1 MKDQKVTVVARDLG
15 GGASSSCDKFVQQV
29 SSARKSENLGVALL
43 EDLDSYWDDINDRL
57 TISRMVSD
65 SVIKGMVKAVEQV
78 AEEQITAKELEL
90 TSLKE
95 ILHFHPSDANKSDSI
110 GSSLGYR
117 EAREVGNGLY
127 YSFSEAFTE
136 HDKMRESLG
145 SLRSVTA
152 GEIEKLKKEID
163 GIRGCS
169 SMRRISSGSELLGL
183 CEIVQ
188 EKASQSLMGVDKRVG
203 SLKMTVDTMCVQMD
217 DMVKLTKASL
227 SEWQQ
232 EQEFGREIEAMVM
245 QSSIRSL
252 CEEFEERLWDQNV
265 RLCGS
270 QSVDWLGR
278 IDEVSNLRK
287 ELDVILKSLSNL
299 ETGQLISHGS
309 RDMDH
314 FHRKAL
320 RNHVSPSSSLW
331 EGNGISEESKN
342 GMPENWEAAQLKHMT
357 KDELVNYFNNM
368 ITEMRRNH
376 ESDMQ
381 KMTEEYFS
389 LKREYLKEKGSSLL
403 LRKDKDLDAV
413 RKKIPVVILKLDDIL
428 VENEKLSTLSDNSET
443 LGSLKGRLDSL
454 LLENRQLRDSLSDKR
469 KEVKCLTSQVS
480 DAAEK
485 MLQHSLAETNLLKLV
500 GNLKSDVE
508 DAEFEAS
515 ITEDIYKCFLRE
527 VIPQINCDTEEL
539 EMQSIVMK
547 DIYGIL
553 YREAARDTDV
563 TNKCEIGDL
572 DIESL
577 VMQGLCGV
585 IFEEAIKDAQ
595 SQFSNLNTKYLDEKE
610 NRVALELKLME
621 IEEGFRF
628 MIEEKERLE
637 QQVHLLVAS
646 LEEKEKLELELST
659 ALVKEKEQFQL
670 ASQEIN
676 DLKDHSSYLQT
687 LISERSKDL
696 DSMKGELTELLEQIK
711 IYKTEINKLNQKL
724 EVMSK
729 ELREADVGRNMLLGV
744 IREKQNDILLLEA
757 KQNEQRKKMQAVI
770 GLVHGLSR
778 ALSDLESQVAEGI
791 KNNNL
796 RLEESRSQLS
806 SLTRETI
813 IVKKTSLLYK
823 RKLDRRCN
831 DLQLAEAEVD
841 LLGDEVDALSSLLEK
856 IYIALNHYSPI
867 LRHYT
872 GITEILKLIKIELS
886 GESTKAMRSA

>member
-29 SSARKSENLGVALL
+29 SSARKSENMGVALL

-117 EAREVGNGLY
+117 EARGVGNGLY

-145 SLRSVTA
+145 SLRSVTT

-163 GIRGCS
+163 GRRGCS

-183 CEIVQ
+183 CGILQ

-232 EQEFGREIEAMVM
+232 EQEFEREIETMVM

-443 LGSLKGRLDSL
+443 LGSLKGRLESL
-454 LLENRQLRDSLSDKR
+454 LLENCQLRDSLSDKR
-469 KEVKCLTSQVS
+469 KEVKCLTSLVS

-485 MLQHSLAETNLLKLV
+485 MLQHSLAETNSLKLV
-500 GNLKSDVE
+500 GNLKSAVE

-553 YREAARDTDV
+553 YREAARDTDA
-563 TNKCEIGDL
+563 TNKCEVGDS

-595 SQFSNLNTKYLDEKE
+595 SQFSNLNKKYLDEKE
-610 NRVALELKLME
+610 NRVALELKVME
-621 IEEGFRF
+621 IEEGFIF

-711 IYKTEINKLNQKL
+711 VYKTEINKLNQKL

-729 ELREADVGRNMLLGV
+729 ELREADGGRNMLLGV

-831 DLQLAEAEVD
+831 DLQLAEAEVRIF
-841 LLGDEVDALSSLLEK
+841 L
-856 IYIALNHYSPI
+856 
-867 LRHYT
+867 
-872 GITEILKLIKIELS
+872 
-886 GESTKAMRSA
+886 